1 MLKIFPNQ
9 SNSLLYKKKATQF
22 AIALFRYCFLIGITY
37 LLLFPILYML
47 LTAFQPPETAQ
58 DPTVI
63 WIPRAFSLEGITKA
77 IELMHYGKTSLLTLT
92 ITIGSTICA
101 LISCSLAG
109 YGLARFNFKG
119 KSICFGLMLL
129 TIIVPPQVMFTSNY
143 LIYRFFDFG
152 GLLSVFGLSVNLLE
166 SPMVFIL
173 PSMFA
178 CGLRNGI
185 FIYLFYSFFK
195 GLPVEMEEAAKI
207 DGCGVFRTFVQIML
221 PMAVPAFI
229 TVLLFSIVWHW
240 TDYYSSATYFT
251 QEIRPLVVM
260 LKELQTALKNSGTA
274 TTSFSTHAIRMY
286 LQAGCLLTIAPPL
299 ILYIFTQ
306 KYFTE
311 SIERT
316 GLVG

>member
-1 MLKIFPNQ
+1 MLKLFGNNQ
-9 SNSLLYKKKATQF
+9 NSLLYKKKATQF
-22 AIALFRYCFLIGITY
+22 AIALFRYCFLVGISY
-37 LLLFPILYML
+37 LFLFPILYMC
-47 LTAFQPPETAQ
+47 LTAFQPVETAQ
-58 DPTVI
+58 DPTIV
-63 WIPRAFSLEGITKA
+63 WIPRAFSLEGLKSA
-77 IELMHYGKTSLLTLT
+77 VELMHYGKSVLLTLA
-92 ITIGSTICA
+92 ITVGSTICA
-101 LISCSLAG
+101 IVSCSLAG

-119 KSICFGLMLL
+119 KSFCFALVLL

-143 LIYRFFDFG
+143 VLYRFFDFG
-152 GLLSVFGLSVNLLE
+152 GILSIFGVSINLLE
-166 SPMVFIL
+166 TPMVFIL
-173 PSMFA
+173 PSIFA

-240 TDYYSSATYFT
+240 TDYYSSSTYFT
-251 QEIRPLVVM
+251 QEVRPLVVM
-260 LKELQTALKNSGTA
+260 LSQLNTSLRMSGTA
-274 TTSFSTHAIRMY
+274 SIGSTHAIRMY
-286 LQAGCLLTIAPPL
+286 LQAGALLTIAPPL